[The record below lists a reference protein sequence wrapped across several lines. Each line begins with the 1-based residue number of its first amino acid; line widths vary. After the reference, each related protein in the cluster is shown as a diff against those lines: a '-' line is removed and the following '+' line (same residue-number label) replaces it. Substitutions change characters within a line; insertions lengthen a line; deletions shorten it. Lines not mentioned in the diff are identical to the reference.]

1 MVLRNRGL
9 LGSNL
14 SRKPCMKVYDQRE
27 LSELLGVGILKAYEI
42 MRNYGFRIG
51 YTDRSPLR
59 ITEEGVRAW
68 VEHQQTMTTASAKTQ
83 SNG

>member
-1 MVLRNRGL
+1 
-9 LGSNL
+9 
-14 SRKPCMKVYDQRE
+14 MKVYDQQE

-51 YTDRSPLR
+51 YTNRSPLR

-68 VEHQQTMTTASAKTQ
+68 VEHQQTMTTASARTPL
-83 SNG
+83 NG